1 MNLFERM
8 KRLKAIQILFPL
20 YKARIIRFLIPIL
33 IIALLYWEGKKQI
46 HQIHFSQTLSYLRH
60 LPAQFVLLI
69 LFTALASAAVMS
81 GYDFL
86 IRHRF
91 KLPLSLKETFFYGW
105 IANTFNNFLG
115 FAGFTGAGVR
125 TILYKKQEVPLTVSV
140 KSSLFL
146 APILTTGLSVMAWLA
161 IVGVFPIGSLF
172 SEHRWMPIALIGMAL
187 YLPFFILLQQSRLF
201 SKWFHSSEERIPRAV
216 TVVSVGISF
225 AEWLCAG
232 LTFWVI
238 CTVMAG
244 DLSFRTTAGIFT
256 IAGIAGI
263 VSMAPGG
270 IGSFDL
276 TALIGL
282 QAAGISSEKATAVL
296 VLFRL
301 FYYVLPWLIGLV
313 LITKEITPSRERM
326 GHLTVSLWE
335 ESQTRWQA
343 FWRWPGQF
351 RFLSDLGV
359 WALAILVLSAGLLLL
374 LSAATPGLL
383 YRLKFS
389 EELFSLPIMAL
400 SNQLSVIVGIILI
413 VLSRG
418 IKLRIKRAYRM
429 TLYMLIVGA
438 FFTFAKGFDYEEALY
453 LLAILFFLWLSR
465 SRFDRESSPFS
476 FRTAVALLTL
486 TLFIVFG
493 YVIIGTHVH
502 PTFGHLSRYIPSKLK
517 ERLFYQ
523 PDELIHSAIIGISG
537 AWIFLIGWFFFRPK
551 RTVGTTPNHAEME
564 QLHDYLTEHT
574 GNLLTHLLFLRDKA
588 FYWAMGGEVLIP
600 YGRARDKLVVLG
612 DPLGPKEKIEEGIEE
627 FQEFADRYAMPIVF
641 YQVSPDYLPIYHE
654 NGYRFFK
661 LGEEAL
667 VELADF
673 SLSGRKKSGLRSAR
687 NRLAKEGFHFEMME
701 PPFSE
706 SVLARLERISDLWLG
721 NKHEKG
727 FSLGWFDKDY
737 LQLAPIAVLKNSD
750 EQVIAFVSLMPCYD
764 GGKVLSIDLM
774 RHLPDVPN
782 GTMDVMFIHLLEWAK
797 ERGYEQFNLGMAPLS
812 SVGENKKALREE
824 KIARLA
830 FQYGNY
836 WYSFQ
841 GLRHYKEKFSPRWE
855 PRYLAYPQSV
865 SLPLLMLDLALLV
878 GRKRM
883 KNKNI

>member
-1 MNLFERM
+1 MISFERM
-8 KRLKAIQILFPL
+8 KRLKGIQILLSL

-33 IIALLYWEGKKQI
+33 IIALLFWEGKKQI

-60 LPAQFVLLI
+60 VPAESVLLI
-69 LFTALASAAVMS
+69 LFTAFASTAVMS

-86 IRHRF
+86 VRHHF
-91 KLPLSLKETFFYGW
+91 KLPLSLKKTFLYGW

-125 TILYKKQEVPLTVSV
+125 TIFYKKQEIPLSVSV

-146 APILTTGLSVMAWLA
+146 APILTTGLSVMAWLT
-161 IVGVFPIGSLF
+161 ILGLFPIGFLRADY
-172 SEHRWMPIALIGMAL
+172 HWMTIALIGMAL

-201 SKWFHSSEERIPRAV
+201 SKWFHSSEERIPRTV
-216 TVVSVGISF
+216 TLASVGISF
-225 AEWLCAG
+225 AEWFCAG

-238 CTVMAG
+238 CTVMVG
-244 DLSFRTTAGIFT
+244 DLSFRTIAGIFT

-263 VSMAPGG
+263 ISMAPGG

-282 QAAGISSEKATAVL
+282 QAAGIPSEEATAVL

-313 LITKEITPSRERM
+313 LITKEITPSRERIND
-326 GHLTVSLWE
+326 LTVSLWE
-335 ESQTRWQA
+335 ESQTRWQT

-389 EELFSLPIMAL
+389 EELFSLSMMTL
-400 SNQLSVIVGIILI
+400 SNQLSVIIGIILI

-418 IKLRIKRAYRM
+418 IKFRIKRAYRM
-429 TLYMLIVGA
+429 TFYMLIVGA
-438 FFTFAKGFDYEEALY
+438 IFTFAKGFDYEEALY

-476 FRTAVALLTL
+476 FKTAIALLTL

-493 YVIIGTHVH
+493 YVLIGTHVH
-502 PTFGHLSRYIPSKLK
+502 PTFGHLSRYIPAKLK
-517 ERLFYQ
+517 EQLFYR

-537 AWIFLIGWFFFRPK
+537 AWIFLIGWSFFRPK
-551 RTVGTTPNHAEME
+551 RTIGTTPGNAEIE
-564 QLHDYLTEHT
+564 QLDDYLTDHK

-588 FYWAMGGEVLIP
+588 FYWAMDHEVLIP

-641 YQVSPDYLPIYHE
+641 YQVTPEYLPIYHE

-667 VELADF
+667 VNLADF
-673 SLSGRKKSGLRSAR
+673 SLSGRKNAGLRSAR
-687 NRLAKEGFHFEMME
+687 NRLTKEGFHFEMMN

-706 SVLARLERISDLWLG
+706 ALLARLERISDLWLG

-727 FSLGWFDKDY
+727 FSLGWFDADY
-737 LQLAPIAVLKNSD
+737 LQRAPIAVLKNKE
-750 EQVIAFVSLMPCYD
+750 EQIVAFMSLMPCYD
-764 GGKVLSIDLM
+764 GGKVISIDLM

-797 ERGYEQFNLGMAPLS
+797 EHGYEKFNLGMAPLS
-812 SVGENKKALREE
+812 SVGKNTKALREE

-841 GLRHYKEKFSPRWE
+841 GLRHYKDKFSPEWE

-865 SLPLLMLDLALLV
+865 SLPLLMLDLAFLI
-878 GRKRM
+878 GKKRE
-883 KNKNI
+883 KE